1 MILFCWHLQV
11 QLSYPIILCRCKGQI
26 YVSNRCPIYYKW
38 INGFGRG
45 ISFWEEAGEQSE
57 PKVSRYIMSVSPHF
71 HWLNSFATVLSE
83 FHWQVQWPILNNSH
97 AYPFCKTTPGTL
109 VLAIALGQWNSHKTF
124 HFFANFGRESI
135 AQDLVAKLFSQWK
148 WRCTILSTGFKHK
161 TTKHI
166 HVQSGLCKCQDVGPV
181 ANILL

>member
-1 MILFCWHLQV
+1 MYKATESVYAMRKCVKENGILHVGTKMIIVHMILFCWHLQV

-83 FHWQVQWPILNNSH
+83 FHWQVQWPILNNSQ
-97 AYPFCKTTPGTL
+97 AYPFCKTMPGTL
-109 VLAIALGQWNSHKTF
+109 VLAIALGQWNSLKT
-124 HFFANFGRESI
+124 
-135 AQDLVAKLFSQWK
+135 VAKLFSQWK
-148 WRCTILSTGFKHK
+148 
-161 TTKHI
+161 
-166 HVQSGLCKCQDVGPV
+166 
-181 ANILL
+181 